1 MFIMRILKEDAIG
14 LIIDIQ
20 ERLHPKI
27 YGYQELGANTQ
38 ILVQGLKAL
47 SVPLLV
53 TQQYTKAL
61 GPTVEPIR
69 EVLGEFEYHEKISFS
84 CCDTPDFAADLE
96 KQGKKHVIIA
106 GEETHVCVLQ
116 TALDLLALGYQP
128 VVVED
133 CVSSRKLSDKDVAI
147 ARIRQAGG
155 IITTHESVLFEL
167 TRFAGS
173 GTFKQISRLVK

>member
-1 MFIMRILKEDAIG
+1 MRILKEDAIG

-27 YGYQELGANTQ
+27 HDYGKLEANTQ
-38 ILVQGLKAL
+38 ILIRGLKAL
-47 SVPLLV
+47 GVPMLV

-61 GPTVEPIR
+61 GPTVQPVR
-69 EVLGEFEYHEKISFS
+69 EALGEFEYHEKLSFS
-84 CCDTPDFAADLE
+84 CCDTHDFAVDLE
-96 KQGKKHVIIA
+96 NQGKNHVIMA

-116 TALDLLALGYQP
+116 TTLDLLALGYQP

-133 CVSSRKLSDKDVAI
+133 CVSSRKANDKQVALG
-147 ARIRQAGG
+147 RIRQAGG
-155 IITTHESVLFEL
+155 IITTCESVLFEL

-173 GTFKQISRLVK
+173 DTFKQISRLVK